1 MVRVP
6 DVINPWWFAPA
17 GLLIFGG
24 LAWAGIAHLIRRC
37 HARRLIARFRDVGA
51 EMAEEGY
58 FDTDRDRRLLEAV
71 FDAQEVPPWER
82 S

>member
-1 MVRVP
+1 MP

-24 LAWAGIAHLIRRC
+24 LAWAATAYLIRRLR
-37 HARRLIARFRDVGA
+37 ARRFIARLRA
-51 EMAEEGY
+51 EGHAMTEEGY
-58 FDTDRDRRLLEAV
+58 FQPDQERRLLV
-71 FDAQEVPPWER
+71 DAYDSSEVPPWEQ